1 MVGINF
7 KNRKI
12 SATHGGPNLRR
23 TRGVEQGNR
32 GRMGLTLLIRP
43 LFAGDC
49 LPYHQ
54 ATPRVEAIQWPQVQL
69 ERQEIELVNKATLFW
84 PQVLIV
90 PLGVRSVSDVD
101 ITWVQAG
108 CVGSFL
114 LFFYLLEVCLKIN
127 ICCLHLLP

>member
-1 MVGINF
+1 
-7 KNRKI
+7 
-12 SATHGGPNLRR
+12 
-23 TRGVEQGNR
+23 
-32 GRMGLTLLIRP
+32 MGLTLLVRA
-43 LFAGDC
+43 LFAGDRLGDTLNH
-49 LPYHQ
+49 LPLPPSH
-54 ATPRVEAIQWPQVQL
+54 TPDGGHTVAPSAAGAARDRTGEQSEA
-69 ERQEIELVNKATLFW
+69 FW